1 MTILTAARPGISLP
15 GRITRGIVVGLA
27 IGVIM
32 LLTVSGDLFFSLRMQ
47 LNDTYFIP
55 RPHSDRIV
63 IVAIDDASLNRFG
76 RSLAAWPRTLYAEA
90 VDQLAGA
97 DARVIAFDV
106 LFAETDTEFR
116 DSALQQA
123 LEQARGSEARTRLIM
138 PAVGLTPNIPA
149 SGDGFLVYNTMLLPL
164 PGFREVVDY
173 VAFVNVLPDSDN
185 VIRRQISR
193 VGTPSMT
200 NETVAGDAETGEIL
214 YGFSIAAYLAY
225 LRVPSTVADQI
236 VVTGDA
242 GLGVGPNVT
251 LPVDSNGIWRQNFF
265 RSMQDSQTSAFEVIS
280 FADAVDGRF
289 DPALIA
295 DRIVLIGVANSTGSG
310 DRYPVPFARDGRLVS
325 GVEIHAHAIETLLQN
340 QAVRTQPLP
349 GALLTFTLLALGFSL
364 VYTVARWYVLVPL
377 ALIGALA
384 WLLICSLL
392 FDRERVIID
401 VLYGGLAIVLPA
413 IVHLLWKARD
423 ERVLRRRSELSLAVV
438 EAILDGSPGA
448 VLVLDAARRVRRV
461 NRAFRQQI
469 TPTISMGQPIASALA
484 ALPIDDSA
492 RTSLLAAL
500 EDERPFKLDINLAE
514 RAFTVEGAS
523 IQTPDGSRDWVILI
537 NDVTTL
543 TDLNRLRTQMIRMTS
558 HDIRNPLNNILGFA
572 ELLHDAPG
580 VDPNPTTVKEFL
592 GYIITSAHDIKR
604 ILEGVLNLEKARTG
618 KLTRESVSMARII
631 EEVTDQLRP
640 RANNVHQT
648 LTVTLTDPRLGV
660 RGDSFQLTQAIFN
673 LVENA
678 VKYTRDGGQIAV
690 RGRKDAGTV
699 IIEIEDNGYGI
710 PAEAQ
715 SGIFKEFFRAVR
727 GESANIRGTGLGL
740 SLVKTIVDVHGGT
753 VTFTSVEGQ
762 GTTFTVKL
770 PAFES
775 TPIPEKEPAHA

>member
-1 MTILTAARPGISLP
+1 MSILTAARPGNTLP

-27 IGVIM
+27 IGSIM
-32 LLTVSGDLFFSLRMQ
+32 LLIVSGDLFFSLRMQ

-63 IVAIDDASLNRFG
+63 IVALDDASLNRFG

-90 VDQLAGA
+90 VDQLVAA

-116 DSALQQA
+116 DNALQQA
-123 LEQARGSEARTRLIM
+123 LEQARGGEARTRLIM

-149 SGDGFLVYNTMLLPL
+149 SGDGFLVYNTVLTPL

-193 VGTPSMT
+193 VRMTPVT
-200 NETVAGDAETGEIL
+200 DEGETGEIL

-236 VVTGDA
+236 VVTGDE
-242 GLGVGPNVT
+242 GLSVGPNTT

-265 RSMQDSQTSAFEVIS
+265 RSTHDDQLSAFDVIS
-280 FADAVDGRF
+280 FADLVDGRF

-340 QAVRTQPLP
+340 QAIRTQELSA
-349 GALLTFTLLALGFSL
+349 ALLTFLLLSLGFSII
-364 VYTVARWYVLVPL
+364 YTVSRWYVLAPL
-377 ALIGALA
+377 ALLGALT
-384 WLLICSLL
+384 WLLVCSLR
-392 FDRERVIID
+392 FDRERVIFD
-401 VLYGGLAIVLPA
+401 VLYGGLSIVLPA

-469 TPTISMGQPIASALA
+469 SDTITLGQPIAAMLA
-484 ALPIDDSA
+484 ALPLDDTVRSN
-492 RTSLLAAL
+492 LLTAL
-500 EDERPFKLDINLAE
+500 EGDRPFKLDMSLAE
-514 RAFTVEGAS
+514 RTFTVEGAS

-580 VDPNPTTVKEFL
+580 INPNPATVKEFL
-592 GYIITSAHDIKR
+592 GYIITSANDIKR
-604 ILEGVLNLEKARTG
+604 ILEGVLNLEKTRTG
-618 KLTRESVSMARII
+618 KPNRDSVSMVRII

-640 RANNVHQT
+640 RATSAHQT
-648 LTVTLTDPRLGV
+648 LSVTLAHPSLGV
-660 RGDSFQLTQAIFN
+660 RGDSFQLNQAIFN

-690 RGRKDAGTV
+690 RGRKDAGYV
-699 IIEIEDNGYGI
+699 VIEIEDNGYGI

-740 SLVKTIVDVHGGT
+740 SLVKTIIDVHGGT
-753 VTFTSVEGQ
+753 VSFTSVEGK

-775 TPIPEKEPAHA
+775 APIPEKEPVHA